1 MKKIF
6 INGSSG
12 KMGQAVSDNLKKY
25 NFDETNR
32 IEYCD
37 VAIDFSHPNST
48 NEIINKCVQN
58 DKPLIIG
65 TTGLSDE
72 DFKVINKACGSIP
85 IVYASNFS
93 KGILNLKKSISDFLI
108 NSNEEY
114 HCEIEEIHHNQKKD
128 FPSGTAVDI
137 RKFVSQNDKKKL
149 VKSLKTISLR
159 EGDIFG
165 IHKVIFKNDNKYLE
179 FQHEALSREVFATGA
194 LSAARKVIEL
204 SPNLYSI
211 DEF

>member
-1 MKKIF
+1 MKKVF

-12 KMGQAVSDNLKKY
+12 KMGQAVSDNLKKH
-25 NFDETNR
+25 NFDETDK
-32 IEYCD
+32 ILDCD
-37 VAIDFSHPNST
+37 VAIDFSHPDT
-48 NEIINKCVQN
+48 LNEIIDECVLN

-65 TTGLSDE
+65 TTGLSDQ
-72 DFKVINKACGSIP
+72 DFKVINAACGEIP

-93 KGILNLKKSISDFLI
+93 NGILNLKKSISDFLS
-108 NSNEEY
+108 NSNGEY
-114 HCEIEEIHHNQKKD
+114 HCEIEEVHHNQKKD

-137 RKFVSQNDKKKL
+137 RKFINQNDKKKL

-159 EGDIFG
+159 QSDIFG
-165 IHKVIFKNDNKYLE
+165 IHKVIFKNNDQYLE
-179 FQHEALSREVFATGA
+179 FEHEALSREVFVTGA
-194 LSAARKVIEL
+194 LHAARKIMEL

>member
-12 KMGQAVSDNLKKY
+12 KMGQAVSDKLQKD
-25 NFDETNR
+25 NFVETNR
-32 IEYCD
+32 IMDCD
-37 VAIDFSHPNST
+37 VVIDFSHPDSV
-48 NEIINKCVQN
+48 NEIIDKCVLN

-72 DFKVINKACGSIP
+72 HLKVVNKACGAIP

-93 KGILNLKKSISDFLI
+93 NGILNLKKSISYFLR
-108 NSNEEY
+108 NSIEEY
-114 HCEIEEIHHNQKKD
+114 HCEIEEVHHDQKKD

-137 RKFVSQNDKKKL
+137 REFINQNDKKKL

-179 FQHEALSREVFATGA
+179 FEHEALSREVFVTGA
-194 LSAARKVIEL
+194 LSAARKIIEL

>member
-12 KMGQAVSDNLKKY
+12 KMGQALSDNLKKH

-37 VAIDFSHPNST
+37 VAIDFSHPNSV
-48 NEIINKCVQN
+48 NEITDKCLLN
-58 DKPLIIG
+58 YKPLIIG

-72 DFKVINKACGSIP
+72 DFKIINKACVSIP

-93 KGILNLKKSISDFLI
+93 NGILNLKKSISDFLI

-128 FPSGTAVDI
+128 FPSGTAIDV
-137 RKFVSQNDKKKL
+137 RKFINQNDKKKL
-149 VKSLKTISLR
+149 VKSLKTTSLR

-165 IHKVIFKNDNKYLE
+165 IHKVIFKNDNEYLE
-179 FQHEALSREVFATGA
+179 FEHEALSREVFATGA
-194 LSAARKVIEL
+194 LSAAKKVIEL

>member
-1 MKKIF
+1 MTGFEVYKMYLALRMHFTKEHYDYQKYR
-6 INGSSG
+6 G
-12 KMGQAVSDNLKKY
+12 KV
-25 NFDETNR
+25 
-32 IEYCD
+32 
-37 VAIDFSHPNST
+37 
-48 NEIINKCVQN
+48 NE
-58 DKPLIIG
+58 
-65 TTGLSDE
+65 
-72 DFKVINKACGSIP
+72 
-85 IVYASNFS
+85 
-93 KGILNLKKSISDFLI
+93 
-108 NSNEEY
+108 
-114 HCEIEEIHHNQKKD
+114 
-128 FPSGTAVDI
+128 
-137 RKFVSQNDKKKL
+137 KKKL

>member
-12 KMGQAVSDNLKKY
+12 KMGQAVSDNLKKH

-37 VAIDFSHPNST
+37 VVIDFSHPDSANK
-48 NEIINKCVQN
+48 IIDKCVQN

-72 DFKVINKACGSIP
+72 DFKVINKACVSIP

-93 KGILNLKKSISDFLI
+93 NGILNLKKSISDFLI

-137 RKFVSQNDKKKL
+137 RKFVNQNDKKKL
-149 VKSLKTISLR
+149 VRSLKTISLR

>member
-1 MKKIF
+1 
-6 INGSSG
+6 
-12 KMGQAVSDNLKKY
+12 MGQAVSDNLKKY
-25 NFDETNR
+25 NFDETIR

-48 NEIINKCVQN
+48 NEIIDKCVQN

-65 TTGLSDE
+65 TTGLLDE

-93 KGILNLKKSISDFLI
+93 NGILNLKKSISDFLI